1 MLPTM
6 SSYPD
11 MTVLQH
17 KNSANYAFEFF
28 HNFRLIRLIVQNRI
42 YKNSATCPMIELA
55 YLSATLTIEQKCFQ
69 YFSEAVVE
77 S

>member
-1 MLPTM
+1 MQPLYQTILTWLYSNIGTQLIM
-6 SSYPD
+6 HSS
-11 MTVLQH
+11 L
-17 KNSANYAFEFF
+17 F

-42 YKNSATCPMIELA
+42 YKKSSTWPMIELA

-69 YFSEAVVE
+69 YFCEAVVE